1 MKTKVV
7 LSAMIAPAILL
18 YIVSFAVPMVVV
30 GRLSF
35 FKSNYI
41 VSEFV
46 GLGNYVKALQ
56 DYYFQ
61 KSFFNAFVL
70 MVFIIPISLYISYKL
85 AAALSVF
92 DRRSQGFFRFML
104 HLPSLVAGIVIGMVW
119 RWMLN
124 ETGLIN
130 QLLSVVGM
138 RPIWW
143 LVYAWPARISLSVI
157 QMSAMIG
164 GQVLFLSATICSIP
178 LELHDVAQIDGANER
193 KYNRYILRPLLR
205 PMFTLITLLNI
216 IGIMQIWGSI
226 YVVFNSGG
234 PEGSVATPVYEIF
247 LTAFEYSQQ
256 GRAAAKGIILM
267 VVIALLLMAKQRVEK
282 WAKQ

>member
-1 MKTKVV
+1 MKSKVA
-7 LSAMIAPAILL
+7 LSAMIAPAIFFYLF
-18 YIVSFAVPMVVV
+18 SFAVPMVVV

-41 VSEFV
+41 VSEFI
-46 GLGNYVKALQ
+46 GITNYVKAIN

-70 MVFIIPISLYISYKL
+70 MVFIIPVALYISYKL
-85 AAALSVF
+85 AAMLSVF
-92 DRRSQGFFRFML
+92 PRGTQGVFRFVL

-130 QLLSVVGM
+130 QVLSIVNIQPV
-138 RPIWW
+138 WW

-164 GQVLFLSATICSIP
+164 GEVLFLSAAICSIP
-178 LELHDVAQIDGANER
+178 SELRDVAQIDGANER

-205 PMFTLITLLNI
+205 PMFALIILLNI

-226 YVVFNSGG
+226 YVVFNGGG
-234 PEGSVATPVYEIF
+234 PEGSVSSPVYEIF

-267 VVIALLLMAKQRVEK
+267 VVVALLLMAKQRVEK